1 MKCDIDWIYPLTSHL
16 PRISVVIFEKIF
28 RNNRG
33 NVTSQ
38 IEMSLNNWRCKQI
51 VPHIFEPNIFL
62 TFGHFHQNIIL
73 HFPILL
79 KRSVIFCET
88 WHVLTG
94 EGCKVTISWGLFAF
108 IYCGDMED
116 LYQVQGSHQQ
126 CWHWFSRH
134 RYTIM
139 FFITF
144 SILSSLENY
153 GEILAKKTIILGKW
167 KIPHVDSLKLL
178 F

>member
-73 HFPILL
+73 HFPSYWKEVLYFVRPGMCWQERVVRWLLAEVCLLSYIVGTWKTCTRCKVLTNNVDIGFRDTGILL
-79 KRSVIFCET
+79 CF
-88 WHVLTG
+88 L
-94 EGCKVTISWGLFAF
+94 
-108 IYCGDMED
+108 
-116 LYQVQGSHQQ
+116 SHFQYS
-126 CWHWFSRH
+126 H
-134 RYTIM
+134 
-139 FFITF
+139 
-144 SILSSLENY
+144 L
-153 GEILAKKTIILGKW
+153 
-167 KIPHVDSLKLL
+167 
-178 F
+178 